1 VTARSRIFVGVLLV
15 YLIGVGVLMYRLL
28 ADIDPRYRES
38 AEESLVETAHLL
50 AAAVERQAV
59 MAAAARATA
68 ATAEPSAA
76 IPAQPEPAASAARA
90 APAASAAEAPPAASA
105 AANAPPASASDIA
118 PAASAPAVVVSGEPG
133 APPTGSKPAPALDPR
148 WLEPL
153 FRDLYARRFHADIF
167 GVIKES
173 IELRAT
179 VVDADGIVLFDSLGR
194 HEGKDFSQWRDVKL
208 ALAGQYGAR
217 TSPDIEHDVN
227 TSVMVVAVPLRHH
240 GRIVG
245 AVEVAKP
252 VRSFGQFIEAAR
264 RKTMMVGVT
273 SVGAVL
279 VLMVIVSLWLVRP
292 LGLVTEMMR
301 YARRQRHFSL
311 RRFGRHAIDTL
322 RAAFG
327 EMREAFGGRQY
338 VADYVQTL
346 THELKSPLSA
356 IRGAAELLREA
367 GMPEA
372 DRQRFIANIGR
383 ETERIQ
389 ELVDR
394 MMELTALEQ
403 QQRLAHV
410 QRLPL
415 RPLLR
420 ELAASAEAAG
430 AARGLRVQLRG
441 GPHLEVDGDPLLLRR
456 AVGNLLDNALDFSP
470 QGGTIEL
477 ALDRHGPMAL
487 VTVLDQGP
495 GIPAFADDKV
505 FEKFYSLARPHNHRR
520 STGLGLAF
528 VRQIAALHGGDASL
542 RNGDG
547 GGALATLA
555 LPLSDLRSGL

>member
-1 VTARSRIFVGVLLV
+1 VTARTRIFVGVLLV

-50 AAAVERQAV
+50 AAAIEQRAL
-59 MAAAARATA
+59 AARDPGAPA
-68 ATAEPSAA
+68 PSAA
-76 IPAQPEPAASAARA
+76 APVVPVAPVASPAASASA
-90 APAASAAEAPPAASA
+90 APAE
-105 AANAPPASASDIA
+105 
-118 PAASAPAVVVSGEPG
+118 ASAPQAEAAASNPD
-133 APPTGSKPAPALDPR
+133 AHAIATLPAPAPAPTNAPVAPATGQALDPR

-208 ALAGQYGAR
+208 ALAGKYGAR

-227 TSVMVVAVPLRHH
+227 TSVMVVAVPLRLD
-240 GRIVG
+240 GRVVG
-245 AVEVAKP
+245 AVELAKP

-264 RKTMMVGVT
+264 RKTMMVGAT

-292 LGLVTEMMR
+292 LGLVTEMLR
-301 YARRQRHFSL
+301 YARRQPRLSL
-311 RRFGRHAIDTL
+311 RRLGRHAIDTL

-327 EMREAFGGRQY
+327 EMREALGGRQY

-356 IRGAAELLREA
+356 IRGAAELLRES

-372 DRQRFIANIGR
+372 DRQRFLANIGR

-410 QRLPL
+410 QRVPL
-415 RPLLR
+415 RPLLQ

-430 AARGLRVQLRG
+430 AARSLRVMLRD
-441 GPHLEVDGDPLLLRR
+441 GPDLEVDGDPLLLRR
-456 AVGNLLDNALDFSP
+456 AVGNLLDNAVDFSP
-470 QGGTIEL
+470 PGGTIAL

-487 VTVLDQGP
+487 VTVQDQGP

-505 FEKFYSLARPHNHRR
+505 FEKFYSLARPHNQRR

-528 VRQIAALHGGDASL
+528 VKQIAALHEGSAML

-555 LPLSDLRSGL
+555 LPLSDLRTGL

>member
-1 VTARSRIFVGVLLV
+1 MTARTRIFVGVLLV

-50 AAAVERQAV
+50 AAAVEQ
-59 MAAAARATA
+59 RATA
-68 ATAEPSAA
+68 A
-76 IPAQPEPAASAARA
+76 PAAAVPTAAAPASPAPAAASVPEAAASDVA
-90 APAASAAEAPPAASA
+90 APAASEPASSPAPASLPASSPAA
-105 AANAPPASASDIA
+105 
-118 PAASAPAVVVSGEPG
+118 AASAPAPRV
-133 APPTGSKPAPALDPR
+133 LDPG
-148 WLEPL
+148 WLETV
-153 FRDLYARRFHADIF
+153 FRDLYARRFTANIF
-167 GVIKES
+167 GVLKES

-179 VVDADGIVLFDSLGR
+179 VVDEQGIVLFDSLGR
-194 HEGKDFSQWRDVKL
+194 HQGEDYSQWRDIKL

-227 TSVMVVAVPLRHH
+227 TSVMVVAVPLRLD

-264 RKTMMVGVT
+264 RKTLMVGLT
-273 SVGAVL
+273 SAAAVL

-292 LGLVTEMMR
+292 LGLVTEMVR
-301 YARRQRHFSL
+301 YVRRQP
-311 RRFGRHAIDTL
+311 RFNLLQIGRHAAGTFG
-322 RAAFG
+322 AAVG
-327 EMREAFGGRQY
+327 EMREAIAGRQY

-356 IRGAAELLREA
+356 IRGAAELLRES

-403 QQRLAHV
+403 RRRLDHV
-410 QRLPL
+410 QQVPL
-415 RPLLR
+415 RPLLQ
-420 ELAASAEAAG
+420 ELAASAAAVG
-430 AARGLRVQLRG
+430 AARTVQVVLRDGADLA
-441 GPHLEVDGDPLLLRR
+441 VDGDPLLLRR
-456 AVGNLLDNALDFSP
+456 AVGNLVDNALDFSP
-470 QGGTIEL
+470 QGGAVEI
-477 ALDRHGPMAL
+477 ALEPRGTRAWI
-487 VTVLDQGP
+487 TVRDQGP

-505 FEKFYSLARPHNHRR
+505 FEKFYSLARPHTQRR

-528 VRQIAALHGGDASL
+528 VKQIAALHDGEVSL

-547 GGALATLA
+547 GGAVATLV
-555 LPLSDLRSGL
+555 LPLHDLRANL